1 MNRNVLDFSYSMLLG
16 CPCLRDAKV
25 SHDWG
30 TNIVIIEGISI
41 VRTIHVTKKLGV
53 QTKRP

>member
-1 MNRNVLDFSYSMLLG
+1 
-16 CPCLRDAKV
+16 V

-30 TNIVIIEGISI
+30 TNIVTIQGTSI
-41 VRTIHVTKKLGV
+41 VRTIHVMKKLGV